1 MDGILNLEVVSNFDF
16 YLRAMKTQ
24 LLADIIKGALVPL
37 CPFLTASGVE
47 PAIFTKVMLR
57 IFADV
62 NCL

>member
-1 MDGILNLEVVSNFDF
+1 
-16 YLRAMKTQ
+16 MKTQ
-24 LLADIIKGALVPL
+24 LLADILKGALAPL
-37 CPFLTASGVE
+37 CPFLTTSGVE